1 MNKQLKTRN
10 MTEQEIK
17 VNLLHQLRHMVS
29 HLNHLEVVYKDYELQ
44 NDVEEGF
51 GIGTEIDIDE
61 IREKRDYFVS
71 LLIKEIP
78 KTNLVEDFYDEYV
91 SPTLKQSWKKED
103 YYMTIETD
111 GYSGRYGG
119 QKGYVIKVNGEV
131 EYSNDL
137 GEYRNK

>member
-1 MNKQLKTRN
+1 
-10 MTEQEIK
+10 MTEQEMK

-61 IREKRDYFVS
+61 IRSKRDYFIT
-71 LLIKEIP
+71 LLVQEIP
-78 KTNLVEDFYDEYV
+78 KTNLVEDFYDNYFN
-91 SPTLKQSWKKED
+91 PILKEHWKKED

-111 GYSGRYGG
+111 GFSVRYGG
-119 QKGYVIKVNGEV
+119 QKGYVIKVDGEV

-137 GEYRNK
+137 DEYRKRNRLNSSLN